1 MAKYLMKG
9 NDAIVRGALLAGCR
23 FYFGYPITPASEIAE
38 SAARYFPKVGGT
50 FLQAESE
57 IAAINM
63 VYGAAGGGTRAMTAS
78 SSPGI
83 SLKQEGISYAAGSE
97 LPCVIVNIMRGG
109 PGLGNIAPE
118 QSDYNQVV
126 KGGGHGNYK
135 VPVLAPN
142 SAQEMCSLTMKAF
155 DIADK
160 YRAPVYVLA
169 DGYIGQM
176 MEPVEFPEPVTDL
189 PRKDWALYADRESK
203 DNLISSIYLDPYE
216 LEEHNRKLQEKYAE
230 IEKNELMCEKFML
243 EDAEYVVMGYG
254 IVSRVLK
261 TAVEKLRDKKVKI
274 GLLRPI
280 TLFPFPKK
288 EIDDLAVKT
297 CKFLVFYMIN
307 VQMVEDVRLV
317 FQVKTTVDL
326 YNRMGGVVPT
336 TDEVIEH
343 IQNRFRV

>member
-23 FYFGYPITPASEIAE
+23 LYFGYPITPASEIAE
-38 SAARYFPKVGGT
+38 GAAHYFPKVGGT

-57 IAAINM
+57 VAAINM
-63 VYGAAGGGTRAMTAS
+63 VYGSASGGIRSMTAS

-83 SLKQEGISYAAGSE
+83 SLKQEGISYAAGAE

-135 VPVLAPN
+135 FPVLAQN

-160 YRAPVYVLA
+160 YRTPVYIVA

-176 MEPVEFPEPVTDL
+176 MEPVEFPEPVTGL
-189 PRKDWALYADRESK
+189 PRQDWALYADKASK
-203 DNLISSIYLDPYE
+203 DNLISSIFLDPYE
-216 LEEHNRKLQEKYAE
+216 LEEHNHKLQRKYAE
-230 IEKNELMCEKFML
+230 IEKNELMTERFML
-243 EDAEYVVMGYG
+243 DDAEYVVMGYG

-261 TAVEKLRDKKVKI
+261 TAVEKLREKKVKI
-274 GLLRPI
+274 GMLRPI

-288 EIDDLAVKT
+288 EIFDLADNK
-297 CKFLVFYMIN
+297 CKFLVAEMSNGQMI
-307 VQMVEDVRLV
+307 EDVRLAV
-317 FQVKTTVDL
+317 QGKTTVDL

-336 TDEVIEH
+336 TEEIIDHIE
-343 IQNRFRV
+343 NLFNL